1 MRSDVFANLFSI
13 EGRRTRLLSNAE
25 AEAAIAERPNSRGE
39 KGRRVMEANDYS
51 TRTYTQILLK
61 LVVRDPS

>member
-25 AEAAIAERPNSRGE
+25 AEAAIAERPNSRRE
-39 KGRRVMEANDYS
+39 KRRRVMEANDYS
-51 TRTYTQILLK
+51 TRTYAQILLK

>member
-25 AEAAIAERPNSRGE
+25 AEAAIAERPNSRRE
-39 KGRRVMEANDYS
+39 KRRGVMEANDYS
-51 TRTYTQILLK
+51 TRTYAQILLK

>member
-25 AEAAIAERPNSRGE
+25 AEAAIAERPNSRRE

>member
-25 AEAAIAERPNSRGE
+25 AEAAIAERPNSRRE
-39 KGRRVMEANDYS
+39 NGRRVMEANDYS

-61 LVVRDPS
+61 LVVRPS